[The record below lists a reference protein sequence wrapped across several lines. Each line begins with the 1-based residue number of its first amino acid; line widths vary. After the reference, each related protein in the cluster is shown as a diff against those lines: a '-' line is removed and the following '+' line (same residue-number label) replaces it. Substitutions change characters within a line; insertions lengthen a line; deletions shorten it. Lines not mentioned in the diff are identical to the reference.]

1 MNLRRTWAVAR
12 KECLHVIRD
21 PRALGIGIALP
32 MLLLLLFG
40 YALTLDVDRVP
51 LAVWDQS
58 KTPQSRELLSRF
70 TGSRY
75 FELTLAADCY
85 ASLEGAVDRR
95 EALLA
100 LVIPST
106 FAGDVASG
114 RAAFVQVVADG
125 SDPNTAAL
133 ALNYAEA
140 AVRGYSNG
148 ILLERAR
155 RMGARPP
162 APPLDL
168 RSRVW
173 FNDDLE
179 SRYFIVPGLIAV
191 IMMIIGALLTS
202 LTVAREWET
211 GTMEQ
216 LLSTPVRPAE
226 FIFGKLVP
234 YFAIGLFDLALS
246 VAAGRF
252 LFDVPIRG
260 SLLVLFPI
268 SVVFLAVALG
278 LGILISAVAK
288 QQLLASQVAFVV
300 TFLPA
305 FLLSG
310 FMTDTANMP
319 VPLQVISRIVPA
331 RYFVTLLRGLYLK
344 GVGPRVLA
352 GEGLLLVAFAV
363 AVLFLAVRAM
373 KKKVG

>member
-58 KTPQSRELLSRF
+58 NTPESRELLSRF
-70 TGSRY
+70 AGSRY
-75 FELTLAADCY
+75 FELTLTADGYGPLEAAI
-85 ASLEGAVDRR
+85 DRR
-95 EALLA
+95 EALLS

-106 FAGDVASG
+106 FAGDIGAG
-114 RAAFVQVVADG
+114 RAASVQVVADG

-133 ALNYAEA
+133 ALNYAESV
-140 AVRGYSNG
+140 VRGYSGG
-148 ILLERAR
+148 ILVERAR
-155 RMGARPP
+155 TMGALPP

-168 RSRVW
+168 RPRVW

-179 SRYFIVPGLIAV
+179 SRFFIVPGLIAV

-226 FIFGKLVP
+226 LLFGKLVP
-234 YFAIGLFDLALS
+234 YFAIGLLDLALS

-252 LFDVPIRG
+252 LFGVPIRG

-288 QQLLASQVAFVV
+288 QQLLASQVAFVA

-310 FMTDTANMP
+310 FMTDTTNMP
-319 VPLQVISRIVPA
+319 VPLQVISRLIPA
-331 RYFVTLLRGLYLK
+331 RYFVTILRGLYLK
-344 GVGPRVLA
+344 GVGPSVLA
-352 GEGLLLVAFAV
+352 REGLLLVAFAV
-363 AVLFLAVRAM
+363 GVLFLAVRAM

>member
-1 MNLRRTWAVAR
+1 MNLRRIRAVAQ
-12 KECLHVIRD
+12 KETLHVIRD
-21 PRALGIGIALP
+21 PRALGIGIAIP

-58 KTPQSRELLSRF
+58 HTPESRELLSRF

-75 FELTLAADCY
+75 FELTLAADGY
-85 ASLEGAVDRR
+85 AQLERALDRR
-95 EALLA
+95 DALLA

-106 FAGDVASG
+106 FAGDVAAG
-114 RAAFVQVVADG
+114 RPTSVQVVADG
-125 SDPNTAAL
+125 SDPNTATL
-133 ALNYAEA
+133 ALNYADV
-140 AVRGYSNG
+140 AVRGYSGAVLQHRALRSG
-148 ILLERAR
+148 IA
-155 RMGARPP
+155 APF
-162 APPLDL
+162 PPLDL
-168 RSRVW
+168 RPRVW
-173 FNDDLE
+173 FNDDLD
-179 SRYFIVPGLIAV
+179 SRFFIVPGLIAV
-191 IMMIIGALLTS
+191 IMMIIGGLLTS

-226 FIFGKLVP
+226 LILGKLVP
-234 YFAIGLFDLALS
+234 YFVIGMLDLTLS

-252 LFDVPIRG
+252 LFGVPIRG
-260 SLLVLFPI
+260 SLLFLFAI
-268 SVVFLAVALG
+268 SSVFLAVALG

-319 VPLQVISRIVPA
+319 PPLQAISRLVPA
-331 RYFVTLLRGLYLK
+331 RYFVTLLRGLTLK
-344 GVGPRVLA
+344 GAGPRELA
-352 GEGLLLVAFAV
+352 TEVLLLVAFATG
-363 AVLFLAVRAM
+363 VLLLAIRAM
-373 KKKVG
+373 KKRIG

>member
-1 MNLRRTWAVAR
+1 MAR
-12 KECLHVIRD
+12 KECLHVVRD

-70 TGSRY
+70 AGSRY
-75 FELTLAADCY
+75 FEWTLAADGY
-85 ASLEGAVDRR
+85 GALEGAVDRR

-106 FAGDVASG
+106 FAGDVEAGRPAS
-114 RAAFVQVVADG
+114 VQVIADG
-125 SDPNTAAL
+125 SDPNTASL
-133 ALNYAEA
+133 ALNYAESV
-140 AVRGYSNG
+140 VRGYSADV
-148 ILLERAR
+148 LVERAR

-168 RSRVW
+168 RPRVW

-226 FIFGKLVP
+226 LIFGKLVP
-234 YFAIGLFDLALS
+234 YFAIGLLDLALS

-252 LFDVPIRG
+252 LFGVPIRG

-288 QQLLASQVAFVV
+288 QQLLASQVAFVL

-310 FMTDTANMP
+310 FMTDISNMP
-319 VPLQVISRIVPA
+319 LPLQFVSRLVPA
-331 RYFVTLLRGLYLK
+331 RYFVTILRGLYLK
-344 GVGPRVLA
+344 GVGPGVLA
-352 GEGLLLVAFAV
+352 REGLLLVAFAV
-363 AVLFLAVRAM
+363 AVLFFSVRAM